1 MKSVGKNILVVIAGF
16 IVGSIVNIALVNI
29 GPSVVPLPEG
39 ADVSTMEKLR
49 DSMKLFTP
57 LNFLFP
63 FLGHA
68 FGTLAGAFVAA
79 RFAASH
85 HSMLAMLIGV
95 FFLIGGITMVSMVG
109 GPLWFSVADLVLAY
123 IPMGLLGAA
132 LAGRTRSGKS

>member
-68 FGTLAGAFVAA
+68 LGTLAGAFVAA

-85 HSMLAMLIGV
+85 HSKLAMLIGV

-109 GPLWFSVADLVLAY
+109 GPLWFNVADLVLAY